1 MSVYTE
7 PAKRAAGM
15 SFYSGMAEKVFNTP
29 PPTPEQV
36 EAAKNVVFREP
47 DADELGL
54 YIFGE
59 PV

>member
-1 MSVYTE
+1 MNTYVE
-7 PAKRAAGM
+7 PNKIAAGM
-15 SFYSGMAEKVFNTP
+15 SFYSGQAQKVFNMP

-54 YIFGE
+54 MIFGE

>member
-1 MSVYTE
+1 
-7 PAKRAAGM
+7 M
-15 SFYSGMAEKVFNTP
+15 SFYSGMKEKVFNAP

-36 EAAKNVVFREP
+36 EAAKNVVFREA

-54 YIFGE
+54 MIFGE